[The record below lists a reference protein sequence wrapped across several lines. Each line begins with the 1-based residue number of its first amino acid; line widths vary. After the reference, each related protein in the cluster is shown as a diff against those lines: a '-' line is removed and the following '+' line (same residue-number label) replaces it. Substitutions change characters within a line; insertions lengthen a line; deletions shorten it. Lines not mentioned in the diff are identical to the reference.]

1 MVDDNVIEEGNNRD
15 DIGLQGFDFNCFDE
29 DKEGV
34 GREGLSEYPYLLIL
48 MEIWHGD
55 WNNSSKRTYMKV
67 DEDNGKAVGMVNGR
81 Y

>member
-1 MVDDNVIEEGNNRD
+1 MVDDHVIEEGNNRD
-15 DIGLQGFDFNCFDE
+15 EIGIQGFYFNFFDE

-55 WNNSSKRTYMKV
+55 WKNHLKRTYMTV
-67 DEDNGKAVGMVNGR
+67 DEDTGKAVGMVNGQ

>member
-1 MVDDNVIEEGNNRD
+1 MVDDHVIEEGNNRD
-15 DIGLQGFDFNCFDE
+15 EIGLQGFDFNCFGE

-48 MEIWHGD
+48 MEIWHRD
-55 WNNSSKRTYMKV
+55 WKNHLKRTYMKV
-67 DEDNGKAVGMVNGR
+67 DEDNGKTVGLVNGR